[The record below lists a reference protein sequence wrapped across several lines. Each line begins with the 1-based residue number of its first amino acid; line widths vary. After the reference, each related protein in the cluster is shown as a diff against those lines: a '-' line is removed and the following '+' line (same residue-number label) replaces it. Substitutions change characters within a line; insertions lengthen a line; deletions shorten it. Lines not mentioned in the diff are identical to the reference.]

1 MSDIIVKINANG
13 LRTGCLTAC
22 VSATLLFISGLIFQ
36 FEPAGHYII
45 SLFVISAL
53 TGGFVVFKSSID
65 S

>member
-22 VSATLLFISGLIFQ
+22 VSAALLFISGLIFQ
-36 FEPAGHYII
+36 FEPAMYYII
-45 SLFVISAL
+45 SLFVISTL